1 MGSLSNLLIQTSML
15 YLGAA
20 MAAIISYSMTVW
32 LLIPAY
38 FLLNEKIT
46 VRKIVSIVLSLS
58 GLVILMNIDTDN
70 SQFYKRY

>member
-1 MGSLSNLLIQTSML
+1 MSNLLIQTSML